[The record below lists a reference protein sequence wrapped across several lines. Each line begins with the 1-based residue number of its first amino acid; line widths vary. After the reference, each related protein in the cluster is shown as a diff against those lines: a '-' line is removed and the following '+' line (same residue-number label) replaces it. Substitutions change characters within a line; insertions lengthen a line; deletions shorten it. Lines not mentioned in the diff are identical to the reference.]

1 MIRTALRWLLLA
13 IIGVV
18 TGAAIGLAQVRFA
31 QPDSIRQGPW
41 TTGVEVGTSNAGP
54 LTRAVVAL
62 RGLLALPASEARYFN
77 ASTDSAGVPLSGR
90 CSYRVEG
97 RPLAAR
103 WWSITVYDQGGWLIT
118 NAYNRHSVGSTN
130 VPVTGSGRWS
140 LTVSPDQAPG
150 AWIPT
155 ATRDAFELT
164 LRTYRPRDGLLT
176 DLRGVELPT
185 ITKLECAA

>member
-1 MIRTALRWLLLA
+1 LIRTALRWLLLA

-18 TGAAIGLAQVRFA
+18 TGAAIGIAQVRFA
-31 QPDSIRQGPW
+31 RPAEVRQGVW
-41 TTGVEVGTSNAGP
+41 STGVNVGTTSAGP

-62 RGLLALPASEARYFN
+62 RGLLALPKSEARYFN
-77 ASTDSAGVPLSGR
+77 ASTDSSGAPLSGR

-97 RPLAAR
+97 GALAAR
-103 WWSITVYDQGGWLIT
+103 WWSVTVYDRGGWLIV
-118 NAYNRHSVGSTN
+118 NPYNRHSVGSAA
-130 VPVTGSGRWS
+130 VPVAANGRWS
-140 LTVSPDQAPG
+140 FIVAPNQTPG

-164 LRTYRPRDGLLT
+164 LRTYRPRDGLLG
-176 DLRGVELPT
+176 DLRGVDLPT